1 MVGSLSA
8 QNFLKR
14 LARLTHTGQLVLDTT
29 FKDELTGRS
38 CVAMDR
44 PTSYHWPNRGRTGAA
59 KPHAMAFINVDEE
72 KEQHLDQDQ
81 D

>member
-44 PTSYHWPNRGRTGAA
+44 PRWPNRGRKGAT
-59 KPHAMAFINVDEE
+59 KPRAMDFINVDEE